1 MFWFRNKKNKLI
13 HDYFVI
19 TGEKNETA
27 TSFKVAE
34 GKDLDITCN
43 ATRSAGGI
51 VYWTKNETKSTFRQN
66 GTILRFVN
74 IRRGASG
81 DYICHLQTD
90 HNITTV
96 KVIKVD
102 VQCKC
107 ILFLHVLSLYHPRLP
122 RGRHSVSLLSCDEC
136 RMIYA
141 WVNEDELIQDISK
154 INV

>member
-1 MFWFRNKKNKLI
+1 MFWFSSKKKTILI
-13 HDYFVI
+13 QYHFVI
-19 TGEKNETA
+19 TGEKNDTA

-43 ATRSAGGI
+43 ASRSTGGI

-90 HNITTV
+90 HNTTIV

-107 ILFLHVLSLYHPRLP
+107 ILFLHVQS
-122 RGRHSVSLLSCDEC
+122 
-136 RMIYA
+136 
-141 WVNEDELIQDISK
+141 
-154 INV
+154 

>member
-1 MFWFRNKKNKLI
+1 MGAQKNRLI
-13 HDYFVI
+13 ETVLKTTHNTCFGSEVRKTILKHGYFVI
-19 TGEKNETA
+19 TGEKKDTA

-90 HNITTV
+90 HNTTIV

-107 ILFLHVLSLYHPRLP
+107 ILFSHVLSLYHPCLP
-122 RGRHSVSLLSCDEC
+122 KGKTFRFTPFT
-136 RMIYA
+136 
-141 WVNEDELIQDISK
+141 
-154 INV
+154 